1 MMFFMLTLGTAAF
14 AQNESLQELN
24 DNSVRLYG
32 QGKYNEAAELA
43 ERALKGAEDTLGPYN
58 PQTAIFLN
66 NLAVIYYAQEKYAE
80 AAALYERALG
90 IAEQSFGP
98 DNPRVKSL
106 LEGLQ
111 KCQQKLPE
119 QEVPEDSDD
128 SDEIVEPSDTVHPEE
143 TEPEQEVTVERK
155 ETKEPDSIA
164 PKISQKLYTVQVGA
178 FRSLTNAKALQER
191 LDKNGYDVSIT
202 SVTAE
207 NGETLHKV
215 QTGDFSERKK
225 AEALS
230 REITTLMGMDTFI
243 TMK

>member
-1 MMFFMLTLGTAAF
+1 MFIMLTLGTAAF

-24 DNSVRLYG
+24 DNSVRLYEK
-32 QGKYNEAAELA
+32 GKYNEAAQLS

-66 NLAVIYYAQEKYAE
+66 NLAVIYFAQKKYEEAE
-80 AAALYERALG
+80 ALYERALG
-90 IAEQSFGP
+90 ITEQSFGQ
-98 DNPRVKSL
+98 DHPRVKSL

-111 KCQQKLPE
+111 KCQQKLSE
-119 QEVPEDSDD
+119 QEIAEDSDE
-128 SDEIVEPSDTVHPEE
+128 SDETVEPPDTAHPEK
-143 TEPEQEVTVERK
+143 TEQEQTVTVERK
-155 ETKEPDSIA
+155 VINEPDLTA
-164 PKISQKLYTVQVGA
+164 PTISKKFYTVQVGA
-178 FRSLTNAKALQER
+178 FRSLTNAKALEAR

-243 TMK
+243 TTK